1 MAKSKATERLRAPL
15 MYAFRSAAA
24 EGDAKK
30 KLDLREG
37 GERIIASRRAVATQR
52 RSLSDAAL
60 KALLAE
66 DVVSLLNCTNLE
78 SSDPELLDGLEHV
91 RKSILNYGLPD
102 LSNRTIDE
110 NRVGEIGRELEET
123 LLRYEPRLI
132 ARTMSVVRD
141 KTVTDQ
147 LKVRFIVRSDM
158 RADPMPT
165 SIEFITEV
173 ELDTGEF
180 KIDLP

>member
-1 MAKSKATERLRAPL
+1 MAKTRATERLRAPL

-37 GERIIASRRAVATQR
+37 GERVIASRRAVATQR
-52 RSLSDAAL
+52 RALSETAL
-60 KALLAE
+60 RALLAE
-66 DVVSLLNCTNLE
+66 DVVSLLNTTNLE
-78 SSDPELLDGLEHV
+78 SGSPELLDGLDHV
-91 RKSILNYGLPD
+91 KRSILNYGLPD

-110 NRVGEIGRELEET
+110 NRLSEIGRELEET
-123 LLRYEPRLI
+123 LTRYEPRLLP
-132 ARTMSVVRD
+132 RTLQIVRD
-141 KTVTDQ
+141 LTIKDQ
-147 LKVRFIVRSDM
+147 LKVRFVVRSDM

-173 ELDTGEF
+173 ELDTGQF
-180 KIDLP
+180 KIDRL